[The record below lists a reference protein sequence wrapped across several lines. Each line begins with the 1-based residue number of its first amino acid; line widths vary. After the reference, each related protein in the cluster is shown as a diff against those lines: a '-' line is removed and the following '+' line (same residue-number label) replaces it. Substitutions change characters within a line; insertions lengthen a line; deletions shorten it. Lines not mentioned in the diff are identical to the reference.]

1 MDLFANVGY
10 RIIIDPYALM
20 VILEFEVV
28 LSSKIILLI
37 FQTSLHQKIFLELIG
52 HYYLRYLSA
61 DP

>member
-37 FQTSLHQKIFLELIG
+37 FQSSLHQKIILELIG
-52 HYYLRYLSA
+52 HYYLRYL
-61 DP
+61 